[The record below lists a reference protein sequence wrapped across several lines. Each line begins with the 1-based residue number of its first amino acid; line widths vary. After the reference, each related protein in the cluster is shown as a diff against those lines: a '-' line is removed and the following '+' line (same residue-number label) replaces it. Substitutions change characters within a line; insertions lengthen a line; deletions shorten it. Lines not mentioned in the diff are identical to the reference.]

1 MSLQV
6 AYKEQPNAGAVRQSV
21 PKQSSNT
28 VSGSAAHKDLS
39 DGDVIRLYLQTQRSD
54 YFSVLYQRYA
64 SKVFG
69 KCISILKDYDE
80 AKDAVQ
86 DIFVKIMTHLGNFGE
101 RAQFSTWI
109 YSITYNYCI
118 DVIRKKKKEKTLFTD
133 DIERAPDVAE
143 EDVPDEFL
151 MEMEVKHLKAVLE
164 DLPTGDRMI
173 LLMKYQDDMSIRD
186 ISEILN
192 KTESAIK
199 MKIKRAKHKA
209 QELFYKKF
217 DKDR

>member
-1 MSLQV
+1 MSSQV
-6 AYKEQPNAGAVRQSV
+6 AHKEQPSAGVVRQSV
-21 PKQSSNT
+21 PRQASNT
-28 VSGSAAHKDLS
+28 GSGNNAHKDLS
-39 DGDVIRLYLQTQRSD
+39 DGEVIRLYLQTHRSD

-86 DIFVKIMTHLGNFGE
+86 DIFVKIMTHLVNFGE

-118 DVIRKKKKEKTLFTD
+118 DVIRKKKKEKMLFTD

-143 EDVPDEFL
+143 E
-151 MEMEVKHLKAVLE
+151 EVLVAATQA
-164 DLPTGDRMI
+164 P
-173 LLMKYQDDMSIRD
+173 
-186 ISEILN
+186 
-192 KTESAIK
+192 A
-199 MKIKRAKHKA
+199 A
-209 QELFYKKF
+209 F
-217 DKDR
+217 